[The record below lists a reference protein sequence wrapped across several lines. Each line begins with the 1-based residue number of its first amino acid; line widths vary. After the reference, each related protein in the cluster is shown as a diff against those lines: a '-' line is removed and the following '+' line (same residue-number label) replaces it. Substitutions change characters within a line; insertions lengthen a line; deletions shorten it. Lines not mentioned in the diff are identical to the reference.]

1 LEHVKLDQASGAAL
15 DKRPFHFLRI
25 KKLGASLSPYD
36 LGIFFSPANPR
47 PDAEE
52 PEEMKVSS
60 LPAAEVDRAVDLE
73 EARRRQMLGAR
84 RFGVAFIILGLGL
97 VISVVL
103 ATGIGRMDI
112 SWGAI
117 GSVLLGKLGFHHE
130 AVGRTTDVV
139 IWDIRLSRVVLSGL
153 VGASLATAGVIFQG
167 LLLNPLAD
175 PFTIGVSTGAAFG
188 VALLVTL
195 GVGGSF
201 LGLSPLPLGALAGA
215 LGAMVVVLLLS
226 REVGRI
232 RKETLILAGIVVST
246 FLAALISLIKSLDE
260 ESLSAIVFWIMGSLS
275 GRGWIHVGFILPY
288 LVVGLLLAATYHREL
303 DIMALGEE
311 QSHHL
316 GVAVSRVRVNLL
328 LGASLLTAGAVS
340 VSGVIG
346 FVGLVVPHLVR
357 VLAGPSHGR
366 LLALSALTGALLLI
380 WADVLARVV
389 LSSGQELPVGVVTAL
404 IGGPFFFYL
413 LKSRRSRGMW

>member
-1 LEHVKLDQASGAAL
+1 
-15 DKRPFHFLRI
+15 
-25 KKLGASLSPYD
+25 
-36 LGIFFSPANPR
+36 
-47 PDAEE
+47 
-52 PEEMKVSS
+52 MKVSY
-60 LPAAEVDRAVDLE
+60 LPAESVNRAADLAEAKNRHRS
-73 EARRRQMLGAR
+73 EARRFTVGL
-84 RFGVAFIILGLGL
+84 IILSLGL
-97 VISVVL
+97 ILSAVL

-112 SWGAI
+112 GWSSIIAV
-117 GSVLLGKLGFHHE
+117 VLQKLGLHPA
-130 AVGRTTDVV
+130 AVSRTTDVV

-153 VGASLATAGVIFQG
+153 VGAALAVAGVIFQG
-167 LLLNPLAD
+167 ILLNPLAD

-188 VALLVTL
+188 VAVLVMV

-201 LGLSPLPLGALAGA
+201 LGLSPLPLGAL
-215 LGAMVVVLLLS
+215 LGAMGAMGAVLVLS
-226 REVGRI
+226 REGGRL

-246 FLAALISLIKSLDE
+246 FLSALISLIKSMDE
-260 ESLSAIVFWIMGSLS
+260 ESLSAIVFWIMGSFS
-275 GRGWIHVGFILPY
+275 GRGWIHVGFMLPY
-288 LVVGLLLAATYHREL
+288 LAVGLFLAALYHREL

-316 GVAVSRVRVNLL
+316 GVAVSKVRLHLL
-328 LGASLLTAGAVS
+328 VAASLLTAGAVA

-366 LLALSALTGALLLI
+366 LLALSAVAGALIVI
-380 WADVLARVV
+380 WSDVLARML

-404 IGGPFFFYL
+404 LGGPFFFYL

>member
-1 LEHVKLDQASGAAL
+1 MKAS
-15 DKRPFHFLRI
+15 
-25 KKLGASLSPYD
+25 SLSTED
-36 LGIFFSPANPR
+36 L
-47 PDAEE
+47 
-52 PEEMKVSS
+52 
-60 LPAAEVDRAVDLE
+60 DRAVDLA
-73 EARRRQMLGAR
+73 EARSRQKLGAR
-84 RFGVAFIILGLGL
+84 RFGVALIVLSLGLI
-97 VISVVL
+97 VSVVL

-112 SWGAI
+112 GWGAI
-117 GSVLLGKLGFHHE
+117 ASVVLGKLGFHPE

-175 PFTIGVSTGAAFG
+175 PFTIGVSSGAAFG

-215 LGAMVVVLLLS
+215 LGAMVAVLILS
-226 REVGRI
+226 REAGRV

-246 FLAALISLIKSLDE
+246 FLSALISLIKSLDE
-260 ESLSAIVFWIMGSLS
+260 ESLSAIVFWIMGSFS
-275 GRGWIHVGFILPY
+275 GRGWIHVGFLLPY
-288 LVVGLLLAATYHREL
+288 LAAGLILAFVYHREL

-366 LLALSALTGALLLI
+366 LLALSAATGALILI
-380 WADVLARVV
+380 WADVLARV
-389 LSSGQELPVGVVTAL
+389 LLASGQELPVGVVTAL
-404 IGGPFFFYL
+404 LGGPFFFYL
-413 LKSRRSRGMW
+413 LRSRRTRGMW

>member
-1 LEHVKLDQASGAAL
+1 
-15 DKRPFHFLRI
+15 
-25 KKLGASLSPYD
+25 
-36 LGIFFSPANPR
+36 
-47 PDAEE
+47 
-52 PEEMKVSS
+52 MKVSS
-60 LPAAEVDRAVDLE
+60 LSGTDLDRGADLA
-73 EARRRQMLGAR
+73 EARSRQQVAAR
-84 RFGVAFIILGLGL
+84 RFSAAFIFLSLGL
-97 VISVVL
+97 VLSVVL

-112 SWGAI
+112 SWGTI
-117 GSVLLGKLGFHHE
+117 GTVLLEKLGFHLR
-130 AVGRTTDVV
+130 AVDRTQDVV

-153 VGASLATAGVIFQG
+153 VGAALATAGVIFQG

-201 LGLSPLPLGALAGA
+201 LGLSPLPLGALLGA
-215 LGAMVVVLLLS
+215 VGAMVAVLVLS
-226 REVGRI
+226 REAGRI

-246 FLAALISLIKSLDE
+246 FLAALISLVKSLDE
-260 ESLSAIVFWIMGSLS
+260 ESLSAIVFWIMGSFS
-275 GRGWIHVGFILPY
+275 GRGWIHVGFLLPY
-288 LVVGLLLAATYHREL
+288 LAAGLALAFVYHREL

-366 LLALSALTGALLLI
+366 LLALSALTGALIVI
-380 WADVLARVV
+380 WADVLARI
-389 LSSGQELPVGVVTAL
+389 LLAGGQELPVGVVTAL
-404 IGGPFFFYL
+404 LGGPFFFYL

>member
-1 LEHVKLDQASGAAL
+1 
-15 DKRPFHFLRI
+15 
-25 KKLGASLSPYD
+25 
-36 LGIFFSPANPR
+36 
-47 PDAEE
+47 
-52 PEEMKVSS
+52 MKVNS
-60 LPAAEVDRAVDLE
+60 LPATDLDRAVDLA
-73 EARRRQMLGAR
+73 EARSRQKLGAR
-84 RFGVAFIILGLGL
+84 RFGVALIALSLGL
-97 VISVVL
+97 VVSVIL

-112 SWGAI
+112 GWGAI
-117 GSVLLGKLGFHHE
+117 ASVVLGKLGFHSA

-215 LGAMVVVLLLS
+215 LGAMVAVLILS
-226 REVGRI
+226 REAGRI

-260 ESLSAIVFWIMGSLS
+260 ESLSAIVFWIMGSFS
-275 GRGWIHVGFILPY
+275 GRGWIHVGFLLPY
-288 LVVGLLLAATYHREL
+288 LAAGLVLAFVYHREL

-366 LLALSALTGALLLI
+366 LLALSAATGALILI
-380 WADVLARVV
+380 WSDVLART
-389 LSSGQELPVGVVTAL
+389 LLASGQELPVGVVTAL
-404 IGGPFFFYL
+404 LGGPFFFYL
-413 LKSRRSRGMW
+413 LRSRRTRGMW

>member
-1 LEHVKLDQASGAAL
+1 
-15 DKRPFHFLRI
+15 
-25 KKLGASLSPYD
+25 
-36 LGIFFSPANPR
+36 
-47 PDAEE
+47 
-52 PEEMKVSS
+52 MKISS
-60 LPAAEVDRAVDLE
+60 LPGAELDRARELA
-73 EARRRQMLGAR
+73 EARTRRQAGTR
-84 RFGVAFIILGLGL
+84 RYAAALLLLGLGL
-97 VISVVL
+97 VLSVVL

-112 SWGAI
+112 GWRATLDVI
-117 GSVLLGKLGFHHE
+117 LGKLGL
-130 AVGRTTDVV
+130 AAPGLDRTTEVV
-139 IWDIRLSRVVLSGL
+139 IWGIRLSRAVLSGL
-153 VGASLATAGVIFQG
+153 VGVALATAGVVFQG

-175 PFTIGVSTGAAFG
+175 PFTLGVSTGAAFG
-188 VALLVTL
+188 VALLVML

-215 LGAMVVVLLLS
+215 LGAMVAVLVLS
-226 REVGRI
+226 RESGRI

-260 ESLSAIVFWIMGSLS
+260 ESLSAIVFWIMGSFS
-275 GRGWIHVGFILPY
+275 GRGWIHVGFLLPY
-288 LVVGLLLAATYHREL
+288 IAVGLALSASYCREL

-316 GVAVSRVRVNLL
+316 GVAVSAVRLKLL

-366 LLALSALTGALLLI
+366 LLALSALTGALTLI
-380 WADVLARVV
+380 WADVLSRV
-389 LSSGQELPVGVVTAL
+389 LLASGQELPVGVVTAL
-404 IGGPFFFYL
+404 LGGPFFFYL